1 MSFRFRERIQIARGL
16 AINLSKGWPSM
27 SIGGHG
33 STTNVGRPG
42 PRAALGSPGT
52 GRTGLSWQLGGHRHV
67 HKAVQAQAEIK
78 AVHAQGTAKAVQAQ
92 AEIIAITKR
101 METVARRLTRNA
113 VGSTYWKKAAF
124 EQAQLLDQMLDV
136 AKMSENDQLIAAVHK
151 CRAAWGDGHPN
162 YREALDSGLTITE
175 CLAMVL
181 AGRQPDQSIF
191 ANRPNLVGTTTG
203 NLNQPAVKESSAK
216 WEKPEAEKR
225 LAEFSIEEPA
235 FWRIFSK
242 TRRRVLVLPL
252 IGCGV
257 LVVAYTITARKAT
270 VRPPVTVSATPKPEP
285 PTALPAPSI
294 PAASAVSEPSAA
306 ATPAPQVVTTSVPA
320 TPTPSPHEPVIHSKA
335 GRKKHA
341 PRN

>member
-1 MSFRFRERIQIARGL
+1 
-16 AINLSKGWPSM
+16 
-27 SIGGHG
+27 
-33 STTNVGRPG
+33 
-42 PRAALGSPGT
+42 
-52 GRTGLSWQLGGHRHV
+52 V

-181 AGRQPDQSIF
+181 AGRQPDQNVP
-191 ANRPNLVGTTTG
+191 ANRLNLAGTTTSQV
-203 NLNQPAVKESSAK
+203 NQPAVKESSANR
-216 WEKPEAEKR
+216 ERLEAEKR
-225 LAEFSIEEPA
+225 LTEFSIEEPA
-235 FWRIFSK
+235 FWKISSK
-242 TRRRVLVLPL
+242 TLRRILVLPL

-257 LVVAYTITARKAT
+257 LVVVYTITARQAT
-270 VRPPVTVSATPKPEP
+270 VRPQVTVSATPKPEP
-285 PTALPAPSI
+285 PSALPTPSI
-294 PAASAVSEPSAA
+294 PAASAVSEQSAA
-306 ATPAPQVVTTSVPA
+306 ATKTPQVVTSSEPA
-320 TPTPSPHEPVIHSKA
+320 TPTPSPRAPVIHSKA

-341 PRN
+341 THN

>member
-1 MSFRFRERIQIARGL
+1 MSIRFRERIQIAPGL

-33 STTNVGRPG
+33 STINVGRPG
-42 PRAALGSPGT
+42 PRSPFGSSG
-52 GRTGLSWQLGGHRHV
+52 TGLSWQLGGHRHV
-67 HKAVQAQAEIK
+67 HKAIQAQAEIK

-124 EQAQLLDQMLDV
+124 EQAQLLDLMLDV
-136 AKMSENDQLIAAVHK
+136 AKTSENDQLTAAVRK
-151 CRAAWGDGHPN
+151 CHAAWGDGHPN
-162 YREALDSGLTITE
+162 YRGALDSGLTITE

-181 AGRQPDQSIF
+181 AGRQPDQNVP
-191 ANRPNLVGTTTG
+191 ANRLGLAGTTTG
-203 NLNQPAVKESSAK
+203 NVNQPAVKESSANR
-216 WEKPEAEKR
+216 ERLEAEKN
-225 LAEFSIEEPA
+225 LAGFSIEEPA

-242 TRRRVLVLPL
+242 TLKRILVLPL

-257 LVVAYTITARKAT
+257 LAVVYTITARKAA

-285 PTALPAPSI
+285 PSALPAPSI
-294 PAASAVSEPSAA
+294 PAASTVSAPVAA
-306 ATPAPQVVTTSVPA
+306 PTPTPQVVTSSVQA
-320 TPTPSPHEPVIHSKA
+320 TPTPSPREPVTHGKA
-335 GRKKHA
+335 ARKKHA
-341 PRN
+341 THN